1 MVLNWN
7 NPKFT
12 KQTVLKESPALI
24 TIDHVTIFDGTG
36 VDAYENG
43 RILIK
48 DGQFIAVGKK
58 ETVEIPAESY
68 IIDGTDMTALPGLI
82 DAHIHLS
89 FNGVFETYPIFFG
102 EAFPERLSRNA
113 WLTLKSGVTTAREMP
128 GFGQV
133 KLKES
138 IDKGEVLGP
147 RLLVSTSPLTV
158 KGGYFDYPLFGTA
171 IKDVGEVP
179 KIIEKKVENG
189 CNFIK
194 TVAPYSDPLKK
205 QKNMPLTVLS
215 KIVKEAN
222 KLGLTVATHSMWLD
236 GLETVIDAGVTS
248 IEHCPT
254 YLGGII
260 PEEVLIKAK
269 DKGIFFVPTAD
280 LVRRN
285 YLIFTDIER
294 ILVEN
299 EYEQNMP
306 PKSLAKML
314 KMVEKIKKMMQK
326 NPQIKEAYDNLF
338 RSYKSEYISNF
349 QKAIEF
355 GVKIAAG
362 TDSGTNYTPHGI
374 LPKELELYVEFGM
387 TAKQAI
393 LSATKVAA
401 QLLGL
406 EKEIGTLESG
416 KEADLIL
423 VKGNPLKK
431 ITDLQNI
438 HLVIKGGTVVKPNC
452 NNSGFSI

>member
-1 MVLNWN
+1 MLTWN
-7 NPKFT
+7 NPKF
-12 KQTVLKESPALI
+12 KMQTAFKESPDLI
-24 TIDHVTIFDGTG
+24 AIDNVTIFDGTG

-48 DGQFIAVGKK
+48 DGQLIAVEKK
-58 ETVEIPAESY
+58 ETVDIPPESY
-68 IIDGTDMTALPGLI
+68 IIDAKGMTALPGLI
-82 DAHIHLS
+82 DAHTHLS

-102 EAFPERLSRNA
+102 EALSERLSRNA
-113 WLTLKSGVTTAREMP
+113 WITLKSGVTTAREMP

-138 IDKGEVLGP
+138 IEKGEVLGP

-171 IKDVGEVP
+171 IKDVGKIP

-189 CNFIK
+189 CSFIK
-194 TVAPYSDPLKK
+194 TIAPYSDPLKK

-215 KIVKEAN
+215 NIVKEAN
-222 KLGLTVATHSMWLD
+222 KLGLTVATHTMWVD

-254 YLGGII
+254 FLGGII
-260 PEEVLIKAK
+260 PDEVFIKAK
-269 DKGIFFVPTAD
+269 DKGIFFVPTVD

-285 YLIFTDIER
+285 YLIFTDIEQ
-294 ILVEN
+294 ILE
-299 EYEQNMP
+299 ESAYHQNMP
-306 PKSLAKML
+306 QISLAKML
-314 KMVEKIKKMMQK
+314 KMVEKTKKMLQK
-326 NPQIKEAYDNLF
+326 KPQLKESFNKLF
-338 RSYKSEYISNF
+338 KSYKEDYIINF
-349 QKAIEF
+349 QKAIEI

-362 TDSGTNYTPHGI
+362 SDSGSNYTPHGI

-387 TAKQAI
+387 TPKQAI
-393 LSATKVAA
+393 LSATKIGA

-406 EKEIGTLESG
+406 EKEIGTLEVG
-416 KEADLIL
+416 KLSDLIL
-423 VKGNPLKK
+423 VKGNPLKD

-438 HLVIKGGTVVKPNC
+438 QVVIKDGILVYP
-452 NNSGFSI
+452 

>member
-12 KQTVLKESPALI
+12 KQSVLKESPDLI

-58 ETVEIPAESY
+58 ETVEIPPESY
-68 IIDGTDMTALPGLI
+68 IIDGSDMTALPGLI
-82 DAHIHLS
+82 DTHIHLS

-158 KGGYFDYPLFGTA
+158 KDGYFDYPLFGTA

-194 TVAPYSDPLKK
+194 TVAPYSDPLK
-205 QKNMPLTVLS
+205 
-215 KIVKEAN
+215 N
-222 KLGLTVATHSMWLD
+222 KKT
-236 GLETVIDAGVTS
+236 
-248 IEHCPT
+248 
-254 YLGGII
+254 
-260 PEEVLIKAK
+260 
-269 DKGIFFVPTAD
+269 
-280 LVRRN
+280 
-285 YLIFTDIER
+285 
-294 ILVEN
+294 
-299 EYEQNMP
+299 
-306 PKSLAKML
+306 
-314 KMVEKIKKMMQK
+314 
-326 NPQIKEAYDNLF
+326 
-338 RSYKSEYISNF
+338 
-349 QKAIEF
+349 
-355 GVKIAAG
+355 
-362 TDSGTNYTPHGI
+362 
-374 LPKELELYVEFGM
+374 
-387 TAKQAI
+387 
-393 LSATKVAA
+393 
-401 QLLGL
+401 
-406 EKEIGTLESG
+406 
-416 KEADLIL
+416 
-423 VKGNPLKK
+423 
-431 ITDLQNI
+431 
-438 HLVIKGGTVVKPNC
+438 
-452 NNSGFSI
+452 

>member
-1 MVLNWN
+1 MCR
-7 NPKFT
+7 
-12 KQTVLKESPALI
+12 Q
-24 TIDHVTIFDGTG
+24 
-36 VDAYENG
+36 
-43 RILIK
+43 
-48 DGQFIAVGKK
+48 
-58 ETVEIPAESY
+58 
-68 IIDGTDMTALPGLI
+68 
-82 DAHIHLS
+82 
-89 FNGVFETYPIFFG
+89 
-102 EAFPERLSRNA
+102 RN
-113 WLTLKSGVTTAREMP
+113 
-128 GFGQV
+128 
-133 KLKES
+133 
-138 IDKGEVLGP
+138 
-147 RLLVSTSPLTV
+147 
-158 KGGYFDYPLFGTA
+158 
-171 IKDVGEVP
+171 
-179 KIIEKKVENG
+179 
-189 CNFIK
+189 
-194 TVAPYSDPLKK
+194 
-205 QKNMPLTVLS
+205 
-215 KIVKEAN
+215 
-222 KLGLTVATHSMWLD
+222 
-236 GLETVIDAGVTS
+236 
-248 IEHCPT
+248 
-254 YLGGII
+254 
-260 PEEVLIKAK
+260 
-269 DKGIFFVPTAD
+269 

-294 ILVEN
+294 ILAES

-338 RSYKSEYISNF
+338 RSYKSEYIINF

-423 VKGNPLKK
+423 VKGNPLMN

-452 NNSGFSI
+452 NNSGFSV